1 MKKGTGRVFGDGG
14 FPQRFLKLMK
24 RDPLF
29 LLCLLGILFVFTGS
43 YVAPWLSGHSPYT
56 VHGEFLTLPP
66 RWMEGGN
73 PLFFLG
79 TDDLGRDLTAR
90 LFHGGRISL
99 MAGGAVMLLSL
110 IFGLIFGALSALSK
124 KAEPWIM
131 GAVDILMSFPGVLIA
146 IVVITVL
153 GPGLLNACLAGG
165 LMCLPLMIRLTRG
178 LFLREMGLSYVEA
191 GRSFGAGAPRLVF
204 FHILPN
210 CLGELSVQSVLNF
223 SEGILT
229 VSALSFLGLGA
240 RPPLPEW
247 GVMIADGRAYI
258 QTAYRLICLPGLC
271 LLTLI
276 LCVNIIGERLRDL
289 FDPKMFTDSS

>member
-1 MKKGTGRVFGDGG
+1 MWRPD
-14 FPQRFLKLMK
+14 
-24 RDPLF
+24 
-29 LLCLLGILFVFTGS
+29 
-43 YVAPWLSGHSPYT
+43 
-56 VHGEFLTLPP
+56 
-66 RWMEGGN
+66 
-73 PLFFLG
+73 
-79 TDDLGRDLTAR
+79 
-90 LFHGGRISL
+90 
-99 MAGGAVMLLSL
+99 
-110 IFGLIFGALSALSK
+110 
-124 KAEPWIM
+124 
-131 GAVDILMSFPGVLIA
+131 GVLE
-146 IVVITVL
+146 
-153 GPGLLNACLAGG
+153 P
-165 LMCLPLMIRLTRG
+165 
-178 LFLREMGLSYVEA
+178 
-191 GRSFGAGAPRLVF
+191 APRDWFF

-258 QTAYRLICLPGLC
+258 QTAYQLICLPGLC